1 MRNLTFAVI
10 ALATM
15 AFAPAGAQTSRGTA
29 ADSAAILRLD
39 SIWAHNYAVH
49 DTATAARLMADDF
62 YMISGNGN
70 VKNKAAEMNDIRP
83 AAGLRMDYFRTE
95 QPVVRVHGCT
105 AVVSGT
111 AAWQFEMNGRTSLY
125 RRRYSAVYVKGGP
138 LGWQLVELQILN
150 VPQPGQ

>member
-1 MRNLTFAVI
+1 MTFA
-10 ALATM
+10 ALALVTM
-15 AFAPAGAQTSRGTA
+15 AFAPAGAQRSGGKT
-29 ADSAAILRLD
+29 ADSAAVLKLD

-62 YMISGNGN
+62 YMTSGNGN
-70 VKNKAAEMNDIRP
+70 IKNKAAEMRDIRP

-95 QPVVRVHGCT
+95 QPVVRIHGCT

-138 LGWQLVELQILN
+138 LGWQLAELQIFN
-150 VPQPGQ
+150 DPQPGK

>member
-1 MRNLTFAVI
+1 MPKLRFATIVLT
-10 ALATM
+10 ALAL
-15 AFAPAGAQTSRGTA
+15 APAVAQTTRGTS

-49 DTATAARLMADDF
+49 DTATAASLMADDF
-62 YMISGNGN
+62 YMTSANGN
-70 VKNKAAEMNDIRP
+70 VKNKAAEMKDIRP

-95 QPVVRVHGCT
+95 QPIVRVHGCT

-111 AAWQFEMNGRTSLY
+111 AAWQFEMNGKTATY

-138 LGWQLVELQILN
+138 LGWQLAELQMFS
-150 VPQPGQ
+150 VPQP